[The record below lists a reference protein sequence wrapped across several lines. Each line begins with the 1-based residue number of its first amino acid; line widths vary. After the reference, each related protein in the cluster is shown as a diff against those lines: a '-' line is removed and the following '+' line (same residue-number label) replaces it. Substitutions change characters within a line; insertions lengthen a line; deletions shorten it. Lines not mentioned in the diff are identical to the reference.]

1 VSNEN
6 IEADSRRMNRER
18 VSLSTTVS
26 LIIVHNHRHE
36 ANIPRLEDML
46 CVRFGRIWHL
56 VPFYRGT
63 NDSVISV
70 SGSSHHFPGFFA
82 QAYKQLAQINCKY
95 YVFCGD
101 DLILNPR
108 LSGANL
114 AAELGLNAQSGFIKY
129 LRSFTE
135 SSFSW
140 PHVAAALSALAS
152 NSGTNWKNE
161 LPGVEE
167 ACALLK
173 RHNLQMGELS
183 MAQFKHGIRPKQVVQ
198 LLNYLIM
205 QCSKGA
211 RGWGA
216 IKQPPYPLIGG
227 YSDFIVVPACA
238 LANFCH
244 YCGVFSA
251 SDVFAEL
258 AAPTALALSC
268 EHVVREADTSWEGLE
283 LWGKDIEEFGRSRNN
298 SLQELFRQFPPN
310 QLYVHPVKLSKWS

>member
-1 VSNEN
+1 
-6 IEADSRRMNRER
+6 MNREEE
-18 VSLSTTVS
+18 SCSTTVA
-26 LIIVHNHRHE
+26 LILVHNHRHE
-36 ANIPRLEDML
+36 ANIPRLEDL
-46 CVRFGRIWHL
+46 LSTKFGKIWHV
-56 VPFYRGT
+56 VPFYRGA

-82 QAYKQLAQINCKY
+82 QAYKQLSQIDCTH

-108 LSGANL
+108 LNSLNL
-114 AAELGLNAQSGFIKY
+114 ASELGLGGRSGFIKY

-135 SSFSW
+135 SSFAW

-161 LPGVEE
+161 LPDIKE
-167 ACALLK
+167 ACALLQ
-173 RHNLQMGELS
+173 RHNLLMGELS
-183 MAQFKHGIRPKQVVQ
+183 LSQCKQGIRPKQVVQ

-205 QCSKGA
+205 RCLAGA
-211 RGWGA
+211 RTWGA
-216 IKQPPYPLIGG
+216 IKQPPYPLVGG
-227 YSDFIVVPACA
+227 YSDFIVVPSCA
-238 LANFCH
+238 LADFCH

-251 SDVFAEL
+251 ADVFAEL

-268 EHVVREADTSWEGLE
+268 EHIVREADTSWEGLE
-283 LWGKDIEEFGRSRNN
+283 LWGKDIEAFGLSRNH
-298 SLQELFRQFPPN
+298 SLEELFRRFLPN